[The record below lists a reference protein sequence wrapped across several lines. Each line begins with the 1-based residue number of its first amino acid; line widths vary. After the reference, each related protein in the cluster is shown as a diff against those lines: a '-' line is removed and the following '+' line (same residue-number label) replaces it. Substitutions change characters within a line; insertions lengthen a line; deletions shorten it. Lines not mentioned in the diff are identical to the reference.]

1 MSDTISRRSMMT
13 SPPLVMM
20 MLVGIALLI
29 AAGDVVLERGR
40 LGCVRLAGRVRRAG
54 RDSHAPSGTQPHQ
67 SDRRL
72 L

>member
-29 AAGDVVLERGR
+29 AALVMW
-40 LGCVRLAGRVRRAG
+40 
-54 RDSHAPSGTQPHQ
+54 SW
-67 SDRRL
+67 
-72 L
+72 